1 MNPLLIIRS
10 VVELVQSLKS
20 TQETIKA
27 EAEEFD
33 AEAGVKTSPGVK
45 SVAHVTIW
53 GKVILLGMVAGD
65 LPILDWF
72 DLDGSEVF
80 EWGAVICVCGAG
92 VLGLVSHWNSADKDD
107 QRESAH
113 QTQAIEQ
120 SKQRTEDQ
128 RQRRQRRK
136 DSDFLP
142 NL

>member
-27 EAEEFD
+27 ESESFD
-33 AEAGVKTSPGVK
+33 TEAGVKTSPGVK

-53 GKVILLGMVAGD
+53 GKVILLAMVAGD

-72 DLDGSEVF
+72 NLSGSEIF

-92 VLGLVSHWNSADKDD
+92 VLGLVSHWNSADKAD

-113 QTQAIEQ
+113 QTQATQ
-120 SKQRTEDQ
+120 LSKQRTEEH

-136 DSDFLP
+136 DSNFLP
-142 NL
+142 DL